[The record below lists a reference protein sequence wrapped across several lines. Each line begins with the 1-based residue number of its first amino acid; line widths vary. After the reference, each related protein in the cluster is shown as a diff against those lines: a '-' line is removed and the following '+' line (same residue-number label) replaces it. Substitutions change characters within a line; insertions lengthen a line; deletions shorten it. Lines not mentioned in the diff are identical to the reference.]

1 VEIQLQH
8 LIDRLAERRITLA
21 ITPAARLALAERGYD
36 AEFGARPLKRLIQR
50 VIADP
55 AALLLLEG
63 KVTETIGSATI
74 RVDVVDGEFTV
85 NPSDAGMS
93 SAS

>member
-1 VEIQLQH
+1 V
-8 LIDRLAERRITLA
+8 
-21 ITPAARLALAERGYD
+21 TPAARLVLAERGYD

-63 KVTETIGSATI
+63 KVTESIGNATI
-74 RVDVVDGEFTV
+74 RVDVVGGEFTV
-85 NPSDAGMS
+85 KPSVT
-93 SAS
+93 